1 MKKFKPG
8 DKVKRINHSWEDVK
22 IGEVYEVDYLRG
34 QSLYLKNKKYGYD
47 VTNFILVEK
56 HHEEITLSFDI

>member
-8 DKVKRINHSWEDVK
+8 DKVKRINDSWEDVK
-22 IGEVYEVDYLRG
+22 IGEIYEVDYLKEK
-34 QSLYLKNKKYGYD
+34 SLYLKNKKLSYD